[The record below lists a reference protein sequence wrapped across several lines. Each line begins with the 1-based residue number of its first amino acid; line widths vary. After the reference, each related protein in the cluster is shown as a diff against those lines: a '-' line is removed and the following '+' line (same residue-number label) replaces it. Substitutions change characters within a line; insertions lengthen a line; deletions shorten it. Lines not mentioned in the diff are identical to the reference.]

1 MPKYVRKM
9 TLLAKAETTFQTDA
23 TPTAAL
29 NAIRAYDVSLV
40 PLEGDEVKNP
50 FIKPH
55 FGADTTVQV
64 TAYKSMTFFVPLS
77 GVATAGAS
85 PGVTDLLRMCATSV
99 TTAAGVK
106 TTFAPIS
113 SGLESGTIYANIDGI
128 KHVSLGVRG
137 NAEITVDAKG
147 LPAWKFDLKG
157 SFVPLVDEA
166 LPTGVV
172 YTRFLTQLPVN
183 KTNTTLTLDGIS
195 VAASSFSLNM
205 GLQVNK
211 EDLINVDEVDISGR
225 ESTASVTFRSEALSV
240 RDWVGLHRTRT
251 QVAMVLTHGQA
262 ATNKVRIAAPRAEI
276 GKPSYGDSNGMQMI
290 TLPLRLIPSDSGND
304 EWSIE
309 I

>member
-23 TPTAAL
+23 APTAAL

-40 PLEGDEVKNP
+40 PLEGDEVKIP

-55 FGADTTVQV
+55 FGADPTVQV
-64 TAYKSMTFFVPLS
+64 TAYKSMTFFVPFS

-85 PGVTDLLRMCATSV
+85 PGVADLLRMCATSV

-106 TTFAPIS
+106 TTFAPIT

-137 NAEITVDAKG
+137 NAEITLDAKG

-157 SFVPLVDEA
+157 TFVPLVDES

-183 KTNTTLTLDGIS
+183 KTNTTLTLDGIAL
-195 VAASSFSLNM
+195 AASSFSFNM

-251 QVAMVLTHGQA
+251 QVALVVTHGQG
-262 ATNKVRIAAPRAEI
+262 ATNKVRLAAPRAEI
-276 GKPSYGDSNGMQMI
+276 GKPSYGDSNGVQMI

>member
-9 TLLAKAETTFQTDA
+9 TLLAKAEATYQTDA

-40 PLEGDEVKNP
+40 PLEGDEVKNN
-50 FIKPH
+50 FVKPH
-55 FGADTTVQV
+55 FGADNTVQV
-64 TAYKSMTFFVPLS
+64 TAYKSMTFFVPFS
-77 GVATAGAS
+77 GVSALGTA
-85 PGVTDLLRMCATSV
+85 PGVADLLRMCATSV

-113 SGLESGTIYANIDGI
+113 SGLESGTLYANIDGI

-166 LPTGVV
+166 LPAGVV
-172 YTRFLTQLPVN
+172 YTKFLTALPVN
-183 KTNTTLTLDGIS
+183 KANTTLTLDGIAL
-195 VAASSFSLNM
+195 AASSFNFNM

-240 RDWVGLHRTRT
+240 RDWVGLHRTRS
-251 QVAMVLTHGQA
+251 QVPLVLTHGQG
-262 ATNKVRIAAPRAEI
+262 ATNKVKLTATRAEI

-290 TLPLRLIPSDSGND
+290 TLPLRLIPSDAGND